1 MSKYIVNARIPEG
14 ADHDALVAN
23 FARAFNVSEAKAR
36 GRLGKLPGRVSKPV
50 TDREARYLAKR
61 FDKIGLQTDIVEA
74 PGAAAQTGD
83 TPHPDATTNILEKD
97 VKDTDERD
105 PDSTDAAARML
116 RDTEDRAA
124 QNRDAQNRA
133 ESPAK
138 VDREAA
144 TQAFAASVA
153 ATVDTSTPASTS
165 TFEDPAFSLNP
176 GAVSMPPTAPG
187 VVPLTEGASGDAAA
201 ADGDSKAT
209 KASTKKA
216 TTKKT
221 KTKKPKKMS
230 LLQVRF
236 GVRKKL
242 LLAALAPLLLM
253 LLISLLTVAVR
264 VPPLLQNQQET
275 TSEAVATTLATS
287 IAALIVNPLENP
299 DTQTLLQQWLER
311 TQTPLVNQNIDAVLV
326 SNMRGQVLA
335 GWLGDTTDPP
345 TNLGNLPLTVQAT
358 VQAEVA
364 RASARFAAEQSGVV
378 LGQRVLPASLIR
390 VAERELAL
398 TARVITQTQNGVP
411 TLTGAVIIGSDV
423 QPNQGATRNVLV
435 VLVLLALLPL
445 ALAVG
450 VALWFGS
457 RMRRVVRG
465 VLARV
470 DNRYADGDPTLAD
483 SSDELGLLAHTLRR
497 NSGQASGQAR
507 P

>member
-14 ADHDALVAN
+14 ADQDTLVAN

-74 PGAAAQTGD
+74 ASTAAQTGD
-83 TPHPDATTNILEKD
+83 TPHPDMPTNAFAKD
-97 VKDTDERD
+97 VRDTDERD

-116 RDTEDRAA
+116 RDTEDREA
-124 QNRDAQNRA
+124 QNPDAQNPDAQNRA
-133 ESPAK
+133 ESQRPAK

-153 ATVDTSTPASTS
+153 ATVDTSTPASTPASVS

-187 VVPLTEGASGDAAA
+187 VVPFTESGDEVT
-201 ADGDSKAT
+201 ADGVSKAT
-209 KASTKKA
+209 K

-221 KTKKPKKMS
+221 KTKKPQTMS
-230 LLQVRF
+230 PLQVRF

-242 LLAALAPLLLM
+242 LLSALAPLLLM

-264 VPPLLQNQQET
+264 VPPLLQHQQET

-299 DTQTLLQQWLER
+299 DTQPLLQQWLGR
-311 TQTPLVNQNIDAVLV
+311 TQVPLLNQNIDAVLV
-326 SNMRGQVLA
+326 SNMRGQILA
-335 GWLGDTTDPP
+335 GWLGDTTEAS
-345 TNLGNLPLTVQAT
+345 TNLSNLPLTVQAT

-378 LGQRVLPASLIR
+378 LGQRALPAPIIR
-390 VAERELAL
+390 VGERELVL
-398 TARVITQTQNGVP
+398 TARVITQTQNGTP

-423 QPNQGATRNVLV
+423 QPNQQATRNMLIIVT
-435 VLVLLALLPL
+435 LLALLPL

-450 VALWFGS
+450 LALWFGL
-457 RMRRVVRG
+457 RMRQVVRG
-465 VLARV
+465 VLVGQNPRF
-470 DNRYADGDPTLAD
+470 ADGHPTLAD
-483 SSDELGLLAHTLRR
+483 SHDELGLLARTLRNR
-497 NSGQASGQAR
+497 SGQAR